1 VVADAAPVAGLRRN
15 RNFRLLW
22 LGQAISF
29 VGDYVFDTTIVLWVG
44 TVLAAGQS
52 WAPLAVSG
60 VLISVLAPALFI
72 GPFAGVFVD
81 RWDRRRTM
89 LLADVVRAVLVG
101 LLLVLVLL
109 PAGSVPMAG
118 QLVVTYAVVTLAS
131 VAAQF
136 FNPARFALLGAVVA
150 PADQPRAASL
160 GQATAS
166 FAGIVGPPLAAPLLF
181 TLGVEWALVVNAVS
195 FLASYV
201 AVRAVRV
208 PVAASPAGG
217 PASGVITEFREGLRF
232 FAGNRALVAV
242 VGAAVIVMAGA
253 GAVNALDVFFV
264 VENLGVAPK
273 FYGLLGAAFDIGA
286 VAGALLAAAY
296 AARIGVNRSFWLG
309 LILAG
314 LAFVVYSRSTD
325 LVVALVVLLLTG
337 VPIAVVN
344 SVVGPIA
351 LRETPQHL
359 LGRVMSVF
367 NPVVQ
372 LASIG
377 SIAVAS
383 ALASTVLHDLDTTVL
398 GIRFR
403 TFDTI
408 FLVSGLFIVA
418 GGVWARRALRGTDRP
433 SEVGVA

>member
-1 VVADAAPVAGLRRN
+1 LRHN

-22 LGQAISF
+22 LGQAISIL
-29 VGDYVFDTTIVLWVG
+29 GDYVFDTTMVLWVG
-44 TVLAAGQS
+44 TVLAAGQP

-60 VLISVLAPALFI
+60 VLISVLAPALLI

-89 LLADVVRAVLVG
+89 LLADLVRAVLVG
-101 LLLVLVLL
+101 GLVVLVLL
-109 PAGSVPMAG
+109 PAGSGTSPVSVSG
-118 QLVVTYAVVTLAS
+118 QLVVVYALVGLAS

-150 PADQPRAASL
+150 GPDQPRAASL

-181 TLGVEWALVVNAVS
+181 TAGVEWALVVNAVS
-195 FLASYV
+195 FLASYL
-201 AVRAVRV
+201 AVRAIRV
-208 PVAASPAGG
+208 PAATSAPGG
-217 PASGVITEFREGLRF
+217 PATGVLTEFREGLRF
-232 FAGNRALVAV
+232 FAGNRVLVAV
-242 VGAAVIVMAGA
+242 VGAAVLVMAGA

-264 VENLGVAPK
+264 VENLGVAPS

-296 AARIGVNRSFWLG
+296 AARIGINRTFWLG
-309 LILAG
+309 LVLAG
-314 LAFVVYSRSTD
+314 LAFVAYSRTTD
-325 LVVALVVLLLTG
+325 LIVAMVVLALTG
-337 VPIAVVN
+337 APIAAVN
-344 SVVGPIA
+344 SAVGPIA

-367 NPVVQ
+367 SPVVQ

-398 GIRFR
+398 GTRFR

-418 GGVWARRALRGTDRP
+418 GGLWARRALGGRPPADRP
-433 SEVGVA
+433 SEVAVG